1 MQNAEGNLEQGEEWV
16 TGRVRFSLW
25 VFTVF
30 LGAGESQVQ
39 GLEET
44 SYMTILVLWRDWCGY
59 SMKSYR
65 LSRGGKWI

>member
-16 TGRVRFSLW
+16 MGRVKFSGRFPC
-25 VFTVF
+25 

-39 GLEET
+39 GLEEM
-44 SYMTILVLWRDWCGY
+44 SYMNILVLWRDWCGY
-59 SMKSYR
+59 SMKNYR